1 MPIASLAL
9 RDRDSAS
16 FQVASGQIWHFV
28 TPDSIVN
35 LEDEFQTRWCPGR
48 IDDQGWRPLG
58 DEPLGPYAGKLV
70 FQDEPEPTVVVD
82 YMRKGMLLGD
92 PHTPPEQ
99 KPRPSRAASLL
110 HHGRAVIIPGTR
122 SATNLRAELLLSF
135 HKRFNWPQPGAFQI
149 WRAWGIS
156 TSPGV
161 ELLSCFSELRACK
174 IVGDSRTGNNITEL
188 AAKLL
193 AEALGLLHPAGPWER
208 GRYSLPNRS
217 VRGEMVKVRFRED
230 HAPVPC
236 LVVSPNSYNNQTLDV
251 LMVLQCIPYLPHHE
265 RAATVIPLGDGGLF
279 PGIEGGW
286 SASLHSIR
294 GITDASHSIEQYSPR
309 ARLNEVDPGRFER
322 LHKRLEFF
330 YA

>member
-1 MPIASLAL
+1 
-9 RDRDSAS
+9 
-16 FQVASGQIWHFV
+16 
-28 TPDSIVN
+28 
-35 LEDEFQTRWCPGR
+35 
-48 IDDQGWRPLG
+48 
-58 DEPLGPYAGKLV
+58 
-70 FQDEPEPTVVVD
+70 
-82 YMRKGMLLGD
+82 
-92 PHTPPEQ
+92 
-99 KPRPSRAASLL
+99 
-110 HHGRAVIIPGTR
+110 
-122 SATNLRAELLLSF
+122 
-135 HKRFNWPQPGAFQI
+135 
-149 WRAWGIS
+149 
-156 TSPGV
+156 
-161 ELLSCFSELRACK
+161 
-174 IVGDSRTGNNITEL
+174 
-188 AAKLL
+188 
-193 AEALGLLHPAGPWER
+193 
-208 GRYSLPNRS
+208 
-217 VRGEMVKVRFRED
+217 MVKVRFRED